1 MNLSTPRSM
10 ITLPMLS
17 TENAQCI
24 NRTPLARQGREGV
37 APSTV
42 SMLLASP
49 WKEFFGVL
57 KGDPEQSKEKTQSKE
72 LTS

>member
-24 NRTPLARQGREGV
+24 PTPITLHWQSNWAASGSRQIAGFPDF
-37 APSTV
+37 A
-42 SMLLASP
+42 
-49 WKEFFGVL
+49 
-57 KGDPEQSKEKTQSKE
+57 D
-72 LTS
+72 